1 MQPARIAELLQP
13 FLDPADERWPTT
25 DDLDRIS
32 TYIDLLLRWNA
43 RINLTAIRSEDEIV
57 TRHFGESFFLARHL
71 LPPTY
76 REGRDFS
83 PAKTAPESDRASMP
97 EEERTYQ
104 GTASSRAVPAVQ
116 MDGALARE
124 VHAPPEDKAEPDSDT
139 HRGRAALQGRVRSQ
153 EKIGALAPEEHT
165 RKSESPLPPTLA
177 DVGSGAGFPGIPI
190 KLWAPHIHVTL
201 IESNLKKST
210 FLREVVRAIT
220 LTDIDIQNIRA
231 EDLDRHFD
239 IVTIRAVER
248 FEEALPIASR
258 LVAPLGRL
266 ALLIGSVQFD
276 QAMRSLPMFLWEHP
290 IPIPLS
296 RSRILAVAL
305 MQG

>member
-13 FLDPADERWPTT
+13 FLDPADDRWPTT

-71 LPPTY
+71 FPRPD
-76 REGRDFS
+76 REG
-83 PAKTAPESDRASMP
+83 PEFTRANSI
-97 EEERTYQ
+97 
-104 GTASSRAVPAVQ
+104 S
-116 MDGALARE
+116 
-124 VHAPPEDKAEPDSDT
+124 DSDA
-139 HRGRAALQGRVRSQ
+139 HRGRAALQGRVGK
-153 EKIGALAPEEHT
+153 ENKIGALAPEEHP
-165 RKSESPLPPTLA
+165 RNADPDSLA
-177 DVGSGAGFPGIPI
+177 DLGSGAGFPGIPI
-190 KLWAPHIHVTL
+190 KLWAPHIHVSL
-201 IESNLKKST
+201 IESNQKKSS